1 MNSLLL
7 NREGFSMPVD
17 GWYQLA
23 PVGEFAHVAAG
34 VVQVVDRDACEA
46 MVQAFRA
53 EAQAA
58 NFAGLLVDF
67 DHFSLD
73 GEKRSEAAGWI
84 VELDCRLGDGAEA
97 EPRIGTD
104 GHGLGIGENSRLTNA
119 EPQNHE
125 GESGAGEDSTTKVT
139 KNTKAGE
146 AGAGLWARIRWSDVG
161 EEAVKGGRYRFLSP
175 VWSRGDCV
183 DLGNGRVRP
192 VRLLNAA
199 VTNDPNLKGMRPLSN
214 SGRASEQLAV
224 SSGQG
229 GDSTTKVTKGAKV
242 DGSGAEREALENSGG
257 GAGPD
262 ARFKWVLGASPEGRH
277 CPSCLA
283 VAGQVHTM
291 AEWEAAGVT
300 PGLEGL
306 FCQEHCCCRLEA
318 TSAASSGAVVPG
330 PSRLRNDA
338 TAGQVRNS
346 GQLAVGSWQRMN
358 PTTLGNYAGASGD
371 EGGLLANIGWTDEAR
386 VASLAVRRAKAG
398 SRGNATNGPVL
409 KPADDGQMPPGG
421 SRYFDEQTGRYL
433 RLPRKVPQK
442 DDPRQARRREHASQ
456 ADAAERARQWD
467 ERIRRQVLGKV

>member
-1 MNSLLL
+1 
-7 NREGFSMPVD
+7 
-17 GWYQLA
+17 
-23 PVGEFAHVAAG
+23 
-34 VVQVVDRDACEA
+34 
-46 MVQAFRA
+46 
-53 EAQAA
+53 
-58 NFAGLLVDF
+58 
-67 DHFSLD
+67 
-73 GEKRSEAAGWI
+73 
-84 VELDCRLGDGAEA
+84 
-97 EPRIGTD
+97 
-104 GHGLGIGENSRLTNA
+104 
-119 EPQNHE
+119 
-125 GESGAGEDSTTKVT
+125 
-139 KNTKAGE
+139 
-146 AGAGLWARIRWSDVG
+146 
-161 EEAVKGGRYRFLSP
+161 
-175 VWSRGDCV
+175 
-183 DLGNGRVRP
+183 
-192 VRLLNAA
+192 
-199 VTNDPNLKGMRPLSN
+199 
-214 SGRASEQLAV
+214 
-224 SSGQG
+224 
-229 GDSTTKVTKGAKV
+229 
-242 DGSGAEREALENSGG
+242 
-257 GAGPD
+257 
-262 ARFKWVLGASPEGRH
+262 
-277 CPSCLA
+277 
-283 VAGQVHTM
+283 M

>member
-7 NREGFSMPVD
+7 NREGFSMPTD
-17 GWYQLA
+17 GWYQIA
-23 PVGEFAHVAAG
+23 PVGEFAHAAAG
-34 VVQVVDRDACEA
+34 VVQVVDREACEA

-53 EAQAA
+53 EAGGA

-84 VELDCRLGDGAEA
+84 VELDCRLGDEEGSRKGAE
-97 EPRIGTD
+97 
-104 GHGLGIGENSRLTNA
+104 NA
-119 EPQNHE
+119 
-125 GESGAGEDSTTKVT
+125 K
-139 KNTKAGE
+139 
-146 AGAGLWARIRWSDVG
+146 GAGLWAKIRWSDVG

-183 DLGNGRVRP
+183 DLGPSAGSGQARRVRP

-214 SGRASEQLAV
+214 RSQESGDRSQEAEKDSREDTE
-224 SSGQG
+224 

-291 AEWEAAGVT
+291 AEWDAAGVT

-318 TSAASSGAVVPG
+318 TSEASSGAVVPG
-330 PSRLRNDA
+330 PMREGAGDLPIADRRVSR
-338 TAGQVRNS
+338 G
-346 GQLAVGSWQRMN
+346 LA
-358 PTTLGNYAGASGD
+358 AAASPWL
-371 EGGLLANIGWTDEAR
+371 EMLVNTGWTDEAR
-386 VASLAVRRAKAG
+386 VASLAVRRAKSR

-409 KPADDGQMPPGG
+409 KPADDGQVPPGG
-421 SRYFDEQTGRYL
+421 SWYFDEQMGRYL

-442 DDPRQARRREHASQ
+442 DDPGQARVREHASQ
-456 ADAAERARQWD
+456 AGAVERARQWD